1 MTLTA
6 PPNQESATAATPS
19 PGPFD
24 ARAFRNALGAFPTG
38 VAIITTLDGGVPV
51 GLTCNSFAAVS
62 LDPPLVLWSL
72 RRESQSLRAF
82 SEAPAFAINVLAE
95 DQNTLSAHFASGK
108 IADKFEGVACSAG
121 YGGVPLIEECIARFE
136 CSTFARHEAG
146 DHVIFI
152 GRVERFDVGS
162 SGDAL
167 VFYKGAY
174 MMLTESLRELTSKG
188 RISDDALD
196 EARTLVYGMLLR
208 LGCERGTDAD
218 FDAIEGLLGQME
230 CLVDSSDMPARAHQG
245 CRVLRAAGPGGSRR
259 GSRDRRALALDAA
272 LPRDRGEAPDDLP
285 RRRRRRAR
293 RHPRPATRARRRR
306 RRRCDGALREH
317 RPPSRHGCR
326 NVRATVAIFRSTD
339 AKKILAKAAQRT
351 GPTQP
356 VQS

>member
-1 MTLTA
+1 M
-6 PPNQESATAATPS
+6 
-19 PGPFD
+19 
-24 ARAFRNALGAFPTG
+24 
-38 VAIITTLDGGVPV
+38 PV
-51 GLTCNSFAAVS
+51 GLTCNSFASVS

-162 SGDAL
+162 SEDAL

-230 CLVDSSDMPARAHQG
+230 CLVDSSDMPARAHKASEFFELLARAAHNEVLAIVARSLSTLVYHAIAAKLPTTYRADVAAARADILVQ
-245 CRVLRAAGPGGSRR
+245 LRA
-259 GSRDRRALALDAA
+259 RDAEAA
-272 LPRDRGEAPDDLP
+272 VGAMAHYASIVRQDTTA
-285 RRRRRRAR
+285 
-293 RHPRPATRARRRR
+293 AT
-306 RRRCDGALREH
+306 
-317 RPPSRHGCR
+317 
-326 NVRATVAIFRSTD
+326 
-339 AKKILAKAAQRT
+339 
-351 GPTQP
+351 
-356 VQS
+356 